1 MKLSDLVTDLH
12 LAIQA
17 GERWVVLGPEEN
29 DFGPRL
35 HPAAVVTGLETIPDG
50 LLLVGALSAHSEPL
64 TRLEQAAKSLQKGAN
79 LIVIDW
85 QYDGSPEIGPDLGQ
99 RLRRGGLCR

>member
-64 TRLEQAAKSLQKGAN
+64 TWLEQAAKSLQKGAN

-85 QYDGSPEIGPDLGQ
+85 QYDGPPEIGPDLEQ